1 MWLIVADILSR
12 VTKLFIHQITA
23 NEKCMSATLV
33 VKCFVHIF
41 IHIICCFLFSLLF
54 VDVFISN
61 DKYAYIAK
69 WHMFCN

>member
-12 VTKLFIHQITA
+12 VTKLSIHQIT
-23 NEKCMSATLV
+23 SATLV
-33 VKCFVHIF
+33 VKCVVHIF